1 MNSFLFKSW
10 NRNGDKRRTRC
21 CQAGNLPRTYHSLK
35 QLKRYQPEILS
46 LLDCS
51 ITGFFILVGFG
62 MAGPGGI
69 IWAAEVNA
77 VGYVN
82 AVYAQGYELIADPL
96 SEEANRVDQTLP
108 SVAEGTQLVKFDGR
122 NWLTNE
128 FVGGAWTVPEMT
140 LSPGEAALLRS
151 PSGWT
156 KTWVGS
162 ILQGELKVFIPAGGS
177 LRSSLVPQAGKL
189 SEILEFPRIIGTRI
203 FTVDNGAGELVLR
216 ATCTEAG
223 WQPEEPVLGVGEGFY
238 VDAPQD
244 FVWSRLFAVNGQS
257 ATSTAIRVITQP
269 QSRQINPGDS
279 FSLSVEATSTNQL
292 FYQWQR
298 NGNDLPGATGSTLVV
313 PSAGPENLGSYWVR
327 IWDHKSWLWSDA
339 VRIQFAGAQ
348 APSLAISRDGQ
359 GNGVLLRFR
368 ETTGRKA
375 IVEVSTDLIHWV
387 EGVGLDQI
395 DASSVLD
402 QFHDQ
407 PTARF
412 YRLRLD

>member
-1 MNSFLFKSW
+1 M
-10 NRNGDKRRTRC
+10 
-21 CQAGNLPRTYHSLK
+21 
-35 QLKRYQPEILS
+35 
-46 LLDCS
+46 
-51 ITGFFILVGFG
+51 
-62 MAGPGGI
+62 
-69 IWAAEVNA
+69 
-77 VGYVN
+77 
-82 AVYAQGYELIADPL
+82 
-96 SEEANRVDQTLP
+96 
-108 SVAEGTQLVKFDGR
+108 
-122 NWLTNE
+122 
-128 FVGGAWTVPEMT
+128 
-140 LSPGEAALLRS
+140 
-151 PSGWT
+151 
-156 KTWVGS
+156 
-162 ILQGELKVFIPAGGS
+162 
-177 LRSSLVPQAGKL
+177 
-189 SEILEFPRIIGTRI
+189 
-203 FTVDNGAGELVLR
+203 
-216 ATCTEAG
+216 
-223 WQPEEPVLGVGEGFY
+223 LGVGEGFY